1 MCLDKPYIIAGPIII
16 VNDSDKVIISREI
29 KSNHLSNAS
38 RYSGPELLKT
48 ESSVKNATFIIEKV
62 ECTDSR
68 NFTLLASNAVTHV
81 TALMELII
89 NCKYFFYLRILFYN
103 QYPFIGK

>member
-62 ECTDSR
+62 ESTDSR
-68 NFTLLASNAVTHV
+68 NCTLLASNAVTHV

-89 NCKYFFYLRILFYN
+89 NCKYFFYLRILF
-103 QYPFIGK
+103 